1 MPVLGWGADVRRVTR
16 FAEGVGRETAISRKV
31 RIWGIRT
38 VAAASAATLVVF
50 AAQAPAQAV
59 QVGGGNPLFQ
69 STVQLPVTSS
79 VLAGQS
85 IRGDVLFANGTGAVR
100 TVRLSLSVSHAYA
113 TITSPSGAI
122 QVPSGN
128 PAPTP
133 FTITFA
139 RNSPLGPARL
149 EVRVVDPANPS
160 TAYSVGA
167 LTVTVNSPPGFYA
180 RYLWVVIGAIVG
192 VVLILST
199 LLAFRRRRAR
209 RAATDVSGLYAII
222 RRNGERVGA
231 ELKAPSKWAETFRFV
246 IRDEGEPTARL
257 DYPRPEDSAYSAR
270 RGRGGQV
277 KVVTPTGEQ
286 FDITVGGSGEPLP
299 SGLQLAF
306 RDTKHA
312 TVKLR
317 SSPNGNLTSSMP
329 APQPADPGEPAAP
342 YSPSP
347 QLDEWL

>member
-1 MPVLGWGADVRRVTR
+1 MRRVTR

-85 IRGDVLFANGTGAVR
+85 IRGDVLFANRTGAVR

-122 QVPSGN
+122 QVH
-128 PAPTP
+128 PATRQPTP

-149 EVRVVDPANPS
+149 KVRVVDSANPS

-167 LTVTVNSPPGFYA
+167 LTVTVNSPPG
-180 RYLWVVIGAIVG
+180 
-192 VVLILST
+192 
-199 LLAFRRRRAR
+199 LLRPLPLGGHWRNRRRRSLILGTLLLSAAAR
-209 RAATDVSGLYAII
+209 ASRRHRRERPLRDNPSEWRTGRRRTQGTQQMGRRPSASSSATRASRQLGWTTPG
-222 RRNGERVGA
+222 RR
-231 ELKAPSKWAETFRFV
+231 TQH
-246 IRDEGEPTARL
+246 T
-257 DYPRPEDSAYSAR
+257 RPE
-270 RGRGGQV
+270 RGRTGQV

-286 FDITVGGSGEPLP
+286 YDITIGGSGEPLP

-306 RDTKHA
+306 RDTRHA
-312 TVKLR
+312 TVELR
-317 SSPNGNLTSSMP
+317 SGPNGNLTSSTP
-329 APQPADPGEPAAP
+329 QPQPADPGEPAAP
-342 YSPSP
+342 YSPSRQP
-347 QLDEWL
+347 G